1 MAFVIDPKPH
11 SAVVKETICRDGCG
25 ARIGY
30 VPNDIIR
37 EFYAKDYGGGGDT
50 YVVLR
55 CPNCNKEM
63 AIMK

>member
-11 SAVVKETICRDGCG
+11 STIVKEAICREGCG

-30 VPNDIIR
+30 IPNDIIR
-37 EFYAKDYGGGGDT
+37 EFYARDYDGGGDT

-55 CPNCNKEM
+55 CPSCSKEM
-63 AIMK
+63 TIRK